1 MKFDIIEYLG
11 KLEDGVLIIL
21 SLNYNDEF
29 YDATFYY
36 KNQFV
41 TLTVDEKLEEI
52 LGCTIEKWSG
62 YNKLVLDIIE
72 KTIPYDE
79 IISRLDEIDLE
90 KYFGEEEEEEEELE

>member
-11 KLEDGVLIIL
+11 KLEDGVIVII
-21 SLNYNDEF
+21 SLNYEDEY

-52 LGCTIEKWSG
+52 IGTTIEEWSG
-62 YNKLVLDIIE
+62 YNKLVLEIVE

-79 IISRLDEIDLE
+79 IITRLDEIDLLN
-90 KYFGEEEEEEEELE
+90 YFEEDNTEEE

>member
-11 KLEDGVLIIL
+11 KLEDGVIVII
-21 SLNYNDEF
+21 SLNYEDEY
-29 YDATFYY
+29 YDSTFYY

-52 LGCTIEKWSG
+52 LGTTIEEWSG
-62 YNKLVLDIIE
+62 YNKLVLEIVE

-79 IISRLDEIDLE
+79 IITRLDEIDLLD
-90 KYFGEEEEEEEELE
+90 YFEEENTEE